1 MSIKKELLSQLS
13 MQQLKALAE
22 KKNVSFS
29 KNEKQKKYYA
39 DWSEKDLM
47 IDMMNDNTD
56 ITVKEIEE
64 HIKSSK
70 T

>member
-1 MSIKKELLSQLS
+1 MSIKKELLLQLS

-47 IDMMNDNTD
+47 IDIMNDNND

-64 HIKSSK
+64 HIKSYK

>member
-1 MSIKKELLSQLS
+1 MSIKKELLTQLS

-22 KKNVSFS
+22 KKGVSFS

-39 DWSEKDLM
+39 DWSEKDQM
-47 IDMMNDNTD
+47 IDMMNDNND
-56 ITVKEIEE
+56 ISLKEIEN
-64 HIKSSK
+64 HIKSYK